1 MEDIILPEGDNDLRI
16 VISPIPPPVANLY
29 VRVTDEAGT
38 PQYGALI
45 TVNGVTKATGFNGE
59 CAFPELTPGLH
70 SGSCSKEG
78 YEVISVKLNGVAIP
92 FSNGNF

>member
-1 MEDIILPEGDNDLRI
+1 MDDIILPEGDSTLSI
-16 VISPIPPPVANLY
+16 TIAPIPPEVANLY
-29 VRVTDEAGT
+29 VEVVDEDGT

-70 SGSCSKEG
+70 SGSCTKEG
-78 YEVISVKLNGVAIP
+78 YQVVSVTLNGVAIP